1 MRATFLYPQGDP
13 QGEEE
18 NSQECGRAEK
28 KGLRSWWRT
37 GKQQCVQDGGQERS
51 CWEGKMKSKYKKVL
65 FFLFAFGGNIRYISL
80 LRLPTNFYFFFFN
93 FCFFALWDK

>member
-18 NSQECGRAEK
+18 NSQERGRAEK
-28 KGLRSWWRT
+28 KGPGSWWRT
-37 GKQQCVQDGGQERS
+37 GKQQCVQGGGQERS

-65 FFLFAFGGNIRYISL
+65 FSLLAFGGNSRYICL
-80 LRLPTNFYFFFFN
+80 LCLSTNSYCVLF
-93 FCFFALWDK
+93 